1 MRPAVSSE
9 LLGSVKKVKF
19 SKHYENGVK
28 LMRIVAKTDK
38 GIVRDSNQDAYA
50 VGEFSDEV
58 VWSVVCD
65 GMGGVAG
72 GNIASVLAVK
82 VISDKI
88 NASYR
93 DKMRDSSIR
102 NMLDSALTAANI
114 EVYDFAETRPDLK
127 GMGTTVVCAIVR
139 DNQAYIAH
147 AGDSRAYV
155 INKGNIH
162 QVTTDH
168 SMVQDLLDRGKIT
181 NEEAEHHPNKN
192 IITRAVGVDKSIN
205 IDFSQIDLNED
216 DVLLLCTDGL
226 SNYVSNDEMIEIMSD
241 GKQYAFADRL
251 VNRANKNGGG
261 DNITVV
267 IISK

>member
-1 MRPAVSSE
+1 
-9 LLGSVKKVKF
+9 
-19 SKHYENGVK
+19 
-28 LMRIVAKTDK
+28 MRIVAKTDK
-38 GIVRDSNQDAYA
+38 GNVRDSNQDAYA

-65 GMGGVAG
+65 GMGGAAG
-72 GNIASVLAVK
+72 GNIASALAVK

-93 DKMRDSSIR
+93 DQMRDSSIK

-114 EVYDFAETRPDLK
+114 EVFDFAEAQPELR

-155 INKGNIH
+155 INNGSIR
-162 QVTTDH
+162 QITTDH
-168 SMVQDLLDRGKIT
+168 SMVQDLLLRGQIT
-181 NEEAEHHPNKN
+181 PEEAEHHPNKN
-192 IITRAVGVDKSIN
+192 IITRAVGVDKGIE
-205 IDFSQIDLNED
+205 IDFEQIDLDDED
-216 DVLLLCTDGL
+216 TLLLCTDGL
-226 SNYVSNDEMIEIMSD
+226 SNYVSNEEMLELMSD
-241 GKQYAFADRL
+241 GKHYAFADRL
-251 VNRANKNGGG
+251 VKKANENGGG

-267 IISK
+267 VISK

>member
-1 MRPAVSSE
+1 MTQ
-9 LLGSVKKVKF
+9 L
-19 SKHYENGVK
+19 N
-28 LMRIVAKTDK
+28 IVAKTDK

-65 GMGGVAG
+65 GMGGAAG
-72 GNIASVLAVK
+72 GNIASALAVK

-93 DKMRDSSIR
+93 DKMRDTSIH

-114 EVYDFAETRPDLK
+114 EVYDFAEAKSDLK

-147 AGDSRAYV
+147 AGDSRAYI
-155 INKGNIH
+155 INGTNMT

-168 SMVQDLLDRGKIT
+168 SIVQDLLSRGKIT
-181 NEEAEHHPNKN
+181 SEQAEHHPNKN
-192 IITRAVGVDKSIN
+192 IITRAVGVNKSID
-205 IDFSQIDLNED
+205 IDFAQVDLND
-216 DVLLLCTDGL
+216 DDLLLLCTDGL
-226 SNYVSNDEMIEIMSD
+226 SNYVSKDEMLEIMSD
-241 GKQYAFADRL
+241 GKHYAFADRL
-251 VNRANKNGGG
+251 VTRANANGGG

>member
-1 MRPAVSSE
+1 
-9 LLGSVKKVKF
+9 
-19 SKHYENGVK
+19 
-28 LMRIVAKTDK
+28 MRIVAKTDK
-38 GIVRDSNQDAYA
+38 GNVRDSNQDAYA

-65 GMGGVAG
+65 GMGGAAG
-72 GNIASVLAVK
+72 GNIASALAVK

-93 DKMRDSSIR
+93 DQMRDGSIK

-114 EVYDFAETRPDLK
+114 EVFDFAEAQPELR

-155 INKGNIH
+155 INNGSIR
-162 QVTTDH
+162 QITTDH
-168 SMVQDLLDRGKIT
+168 SMVQDLLLRGKIT
-181 NEEAEHHPNKN
+181 PEEAEHHPNKN
-192 IITRAVGVDKSIN
+192 IITRAVGVDKGIE
-205 IDFSQIDLNED
+205 IDFEQIDLD
-216 DVLLLCTDGL
+216 DKDTLLLCTDGL
-226 SNYVSNDEMIEIMSD
+226 SNYVSNEEMLELMSD
-241 GKQYAFADRL
+241 GKHYAFADRL
-251 VNRANKNGGG
+251 VKKANENGGG

-267 IISK
+267 VISK